1 MGKNKRIKSY
11 VALALLNL
19 TAICY
24 GSSVVQ
30 KINNSCKIYVGSS
43 TVEKYAADEL
53 KHYLEKI
60 TNVHFEIIQNFK
72 NKKKIDGFVLGTPET
87 FQAKNESIKSFLA
100 NIRTNSDGF
109 CIAPDKNGKTLF
121 IVGRN
126 PKGILYGVY
135 DYLEKEAGIGFFDDG
150 ERIPE
155 KPLNSNLLPPY
166 KKLPEMIVAS
176 PKFDYRGHFI
186 WARYYGPK
194 RSHPASWTYE
204 DWVQQL
210 RALAQRR
217 VSSVLIYI
225 VGYTRL
231 WGDTQRRA
239 FPEIEF
245 KDVYEDI
252 PQWFGA
258 DAAAKSG
265 YGRNPEEITKMM
277 KKVYDF
283 GRNQL
288 GLKFEFN
295 FYLGDFEEAVYRA
308 YPTNKWIP
316 TRTPSYGVGGR
327 GHTLSQS
334 DPLCKKLCQKFWKSF
349 IDTFG
354 TDHRYWVAYRE
365 ESRHENNPKD
375 PDYGFSQA
383 DAVKK
388 AKEWI
393 TEIDPKAEIFHW
405 DWHFLPTYVDADIY
419 SKIKKAKKAEE
430 YPHKEI
436 KKSFKEYFKQIPE
449 DITIMNVLTPGLYS
463 LPPLMY
469 PYNIVDITDHY
480 DGKHP
485 WVIGSLMGY
494 AQQDI
499 GYGGLFVST
508 KKMFSLWRRWVKEDP
523 GMGNKL
529 RGVFHYN
536 ELVQVNPLLSQM
548 ISEFAW
554 SGILPDSLDSINTN
568 EPMLDNY
575 FSLRFGK
582 KNAPLL
588 RKCNAEIFGDDIIS
602 KAEKEEN
609 FRLAPQYIRPSIRIP
624 IFVGY
629 SLITDE
635 QKRKRKK
642 ILDGL
647 EKLVSVRESQQ
658 NNPLYANE
666 VVDSARYS
674 LHYLGRMWLIEAID
688 IAKKSKKYP
697 DAKKRFDEKTES
709 LMKKLKK

>member
-1 MGKNKRIKSY
+1 
-11 VALALLNL
+11 
-19 TAICY
+19 
-24 GSSVVQ
+24 
-30 KINNSCKIYVGSS
+30 
-43 TVEKYAADEL
+43 
-53 KHYLEKI
+53 
-60 TNVHFEIIQNFK
+60 
-72 NKKKIDGFVLGTPET
+72 
-87 FQAKNESIKSFLA
+87 
-100 NIRTNSDGF
+100 
-109 CIAPDKNGKTLF
+109 
-121 IVGRN
+121 
-126 PKGILYGVY
+126 
-135 DYLEKEAGIGFFDDG
+135 
-150 ERIPE
+150 
-155 KPLNSNLLPPY
+155 
-166 KKLPEMIVAS
+166 
-176 PKFDYRGHFI
+176 
-186 WARYYGPK
+186 
-194 RSHPASWTYE
+194 
-204 DWVQQL
+204 
-210 RALAQRR
+210 
-217 VSSVLIYI
+217 
-225 VGYTRL
+225 
-231 WGDTQRRA
+231 
-239 FPEIEF
+239 
-245 KDVYEDI
+245 
-252 PQWFGA
+252 
-258 DAAAKSG
+258 
-265 YGRNPEEITKMM
+265 M

-295 FYLGDFEEAVYRA
+295 FYLGDFEEAVFRA

-334 DPLCKKLCQKFWKSF
+334 DPLCKELCQKFWKSF

-393 TEIDPKAEIFHW
+393 TEIDPKAEIYHW

-419 SKIKKAKKAEE
+419 KKIKKAKKAEE

-508 KKMFSLWRRWVKEDP
+508 KKMFSLWRKWVKEDP
-523 GMGNKL
+523 DMGNKL

-582 KNAPLL
+582 KDAPFL
-588 RKCNAEIFGDDIIS
+588 RKCNAEIFGDDVNN

-609 FRLAPQYIRPSIRIP
+609 FRLAPESVLPSIRIP
-624 IFVGY
+624 ILVGH
-629 SLITDE
+629 SSITAK

-642 ILDGL
+642 ILNGL
-647 EKLVSVRESQQ
+647 KKLVSVRGSQQ

-666 VVDSARYS
+666 VVDSARFS
-674 LHYLGRMWLIEAID
+674 LHYLGRMWLMEAID
-688 IAKKSKKYP
+688 IAKNQKKYS
-697 DAKKRFDEKTES
+697 DAQKRFDRKIWKVKSAMITLAEILKTDPRHSLALSVQETLSEPGGNPLLFNIILEHSSSRIFENYQHTDSYEFIKYITLPLLDVYTKNLKRS
-709 LMKKLKK
+709 LMDHNCFRFKNLSFHPFLWDIQDEMLKLTPESFKYNEDNRNPADILADWLTSIKPQQEKSK